1 MAEQTGKDTESSIK
15 RRIRISVRSLVEF
28 MLRKGNIDD
37 RIPAASEETMA
48 EGARMHRRL
57 QKAAGADYEAEVS
70 LKTIYPL
77 NERDEICIEGRA
89 DGIYYGAV
97 PETYRPQLQESRNE
111 RRSEPRNES
120 LNKLRNKSW
129 NESESRNE
137 EMEPGAEPG
146 GDELWTVDE
155 IKTTWRNVRKMK
167 EPSPLHLAQ
176 AKCYAYI
183 YACDYQLDRIRVRM
197 TYCSLDDESL
207 KYFYQEYTAEDLT
220 VWFTE
225 LMEGYRR
232 WAEFSLQWA
241 ELRDQTIHPLTLPFP
256 WRKGQKELAVH
267 VYHTIC
273 HQRKLFIE
281 APTGAGKTMAVL
293 YPAIEALG
301 QGKAERIFYL
311 TAKNVAGSVAEDT
324 VDLLRKSGLRLK
336 NVTLTAKEKICPQE
350 KISCRP
356 DRCLR
361 AKGHYDRVNEAMYAL
376 LTSEDRLD
384 RERILACA
392 QAFQVCPFE
401 LSLDLSLY
409 ADMIICDY
417 NYVFDPHAYLR
428 RFFGEGTRRGTAI
441 FLIDEA
447 HNLVD
452 RGRDMYSAGLYRE
465 DIRRFRK
472 KVRTVWPNLWK
483 SLGKCLRAMK
493 ELEPE
498 SGEFEVLEDV
508 DALAGTVYEAHA
520 AIRRILNRERKRQLR
535 RMEDRQGEENI
546 HETRPAAIYSDTKLS
561 LDLNLEPDAN
571 SDAAENPG
579 LDLEAE
585 DAAAEAPR
593 DEDSGEEKGT
603 VHEELLSFYFEI
615 SHFLLIHEGLDEHYV
630 VYSERA
636 GGAGHR
642 IRLFCVDPGRNLR
655 ERMEQGTASILF
667 SATLLP
673 IRYFKQLLGGTE
685 KDYEVYARSSFEP
698 SHRGVFIADNVTS
711 RYTARGPK
719 MYEKIAEEIHRIV
732 CCRRGNYLV
741 FFPSYAFMRE
751 VDTAYKERQFA
762 GKSGEPVILM
772 QSESMTQEERETFLQ
787 RFGGRTRS
795 AAAKLPDPDMNAAQR
810 GVNPDI
816 DVEQWTA
823 DSDIGALQRAADSG
837 IGTEQQAANPAAG
850 AARTDDG
857 PGAETDTGIV
867 GFCVLGG
874 VFSEGID
881 LKEDALIGAIIVG
894 TGIPQV
900 SREREI
906 MKSYFAAE
914 GRNGFD
920 YAYRFPGMN
929 RVLQAA
935 GRVIRTENDRGIV
948 ALLDERFTW
957 DGYRLLFP
965 AEWNRIGRIGGD
977 RTEKNLLIF
986 WNQYDKNM

>member
-1 MAEQTGKDTESSIK
+1 MAEQTGKETESSIK

-48 EGARMHRRL
+48 EGARMHRKL

-70 LKTIYPL
+70 LKTVYPL
-77 NERDEICIEGRA
+77 NERDEICVEGRA

-97 PETYRPQLQESRNE
+97 PEAYRSKLQILRNESRNK
-111 RRSEPRNES
+111 RRSGLQNEPRDESQNEFQS
-120 LNKLRNKSW
+120 KLRNKSW
-129 NESESRNE
+129 NESESQHRE
-137 EMEPGAEPG
+137 TEPGMEPGE
-146 GDELWTVDE
+146 DELWTVDE

-183 YACDYQLDRIRVRM
+183 YACDHQLDRIRVRM

-207 KYFYQEYTAEDLT
+207 KYFYQEYTADDLT
-220 VWFTE
+220 VWFMK

-324 VDLLRKSGLRLK
+324 VDLLRKSGLRMK

-350 KISCRP
+350 RISCRP

-361 AKGHYDRVNEAMYAL
+361 ARGHYDRVNEAMYAL
-376 LTSEDRLD
+376 LTSEDQLD

-428 RFFGEGTRRGTAI
+428 RFFGEGTRRGTAV

-452 RGRDMYSAGLYRE
+452 RGRDMYSAGLYWE

-483 SLGKCLRAMK
+483 SLGKCLPAMK
-493 ELEPE
+493 VLEPE

-508 DALAGTVYEAHA
+508 DALAGTVYEVHA

-535 RMEDRQGEENI
+535 RMEEG
-546 HETRPAAIYSDTKLS
+546 T
-561 LDLNLEPDAN
+561 
-571 SDAAENPG
+571 
-579 LDLEAE
+579 E
-585 DAAAEAPR
+585 DAAADAHGEVNT
-593 DEDSGEEKGT
+593 DEEDRT

-615 SHFLLIHEGLDEHYV
+615 SHFLLIYEGLDEHYV
-630 VYSERA
+630 IYSERT

-642 IRLFCVDPGRNLR
+642 VRLFCVDPGRNLR
-655 ERMEQGTASILF
+655 ERMEQGVSSILF

-685 KDYEVYARSSFEP
+685 EDYEVYARSSFEP

-732 CCRRGNYLV
+732 RCRRGNYLV

-751 VDTAYKERQFA
+751 VDTAYEERYFT

-772 QSESMTQEERETFLQ
+772 QSESMTQEEREAFLL
-787 RFGGRTRS
+787 RFGGRIHS
-795 AAAKLPDPDMNAAQR
+795 ADAKIP
-810 GVNPDI
+810 
-816 DVEQWTA
+816 
-823 DSDIGALQRAADSG
+823 DSDIGA
-837 IGTEQQAANPAAG
+837 
-850 AARTDDG
+850 
-857 PGAETDTGIV
+857 GAEKDAGIV

-881 LKEDALIGAIIVG
+881 LKEEALIGAVIVG

-965 AEWNRIGRIGGD
+965 AEWTRIGRIGGD
-977 RTEKNLLIF
+977 RTEKNLRVF
-986 WNQYDKNM
+986 WEQHITNM